1 MNLCFFQT
9 PWFPE
14 GESDR
19 LLIAPVKDRD
29 ALKACFDLIL
39 IPDIALGMEFPPQLT
54 WRQFEDKYFR
64 SPRKDVFL
72 LMDKASRKLAGFV
85 ILWPV
90 QGKKNWHQIL
100 YGIRPEYRGRGLA
113 LEGCQQILTLMAR
126 HRISE
131 GVTAIVNT
139 SNQASEGVVRGL
151 GMVRMSM
158 STRCW
163 WERPLSPP

>member
-1 MNLCFFQT
+1 MNLCFFRT

-90 QGKKNWHQIL
+90 QGKKNWHQISL
-100 YGIRPEYRGRGLA
+100 WNQTGIPRPRPGPGRMPADPDAHGQASNLRR
-113 LEGCQQILTLMAR
+113 R
-126 HRISE
+126 HRHRE
-131 GVTAIVNT
+131 Y
-139 SNQASEGVVRGL
+139 L
-151 GMVRMSM
+151 
-158 STRCW
+158 
-163 WERPLSPP
+163 